1 MNSNQYERVVNAN
14 SVNFASEFVLIK
26 VLNTFQRTL
35 ALSLPISLLAFFFL
49 ALLLDKRGAIK
60 DFLERK

>member
-1 MNSNQYERVVNAN
+1 
-14 SVNFASEFVLIK
+14 